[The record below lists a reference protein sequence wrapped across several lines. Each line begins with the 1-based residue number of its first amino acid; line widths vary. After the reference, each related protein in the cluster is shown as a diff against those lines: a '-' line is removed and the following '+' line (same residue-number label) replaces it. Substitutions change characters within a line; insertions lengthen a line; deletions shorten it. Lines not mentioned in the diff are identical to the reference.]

1 MSFMRKIFGKSQIH
15 QGRFTYRGKGVLSG
29 LALQLRV
36 EPDGKGLLVINAN
49 TVLFLNETSTA
60 YAYFLIQG
68 LTTQEVISKIRGIF
82 RVKEEQ
88 ARSDYEKLV
97 YAISTLAQT
106 EEVDPISYLDL
117 EKIEPFSQKF
127 SAPLRVDMALTF
139 RCQNSCVHC
148 YAGGSHETD
157 ELTTAQ
163 WKQVIDKLH
172 GVGVFILTFTGGEP
186 TLRDDLP
193 ELLIYGQ
200 NKGLVT
206 GLVTNGRSLVEKEYV
221 RVLEESGLDFV
232 QVTLESHKPEVHDLI
247 TGIKGSWS
255 ETVKGIENL
264 IPTTIYTT
272 TNSTL
277 NKHNVEDFLD
287 TVDFINGLGVAAFG
301 CNSLIYSGKAKDVI
315 EDFVL
320 PLEDLKILL
329 PKIQDKA
336 TKLGLKFL
344 WYTPTQYCKFNPVKL
359 GLGIKSCSAAMI
371 NMCVGPNGDMYPC
384 QSYFESL
391 GNILK
396 NDWESIWNH
405 PLAVRI
411 RNREYVE
418 PKCKECPQLQIC
430 GGGCPLELQNKNHI
444 CASMG

>member
-1 MSFMRKIFGKSQIH
+1 
-15 QGRFTYRGKGVLSG
+15 

-60 YAYFLIQG
+60 YAYFLVQG
-68 LTTQEVISKIRGIF
+68 LTTQEVISKIRSIF

-88 ARSDYEKLV
+88 ARSDYERLV

-139 RCQNSCVHC
+139 GCQNSCVHC

-157 ELTTAQ
+157 ELTTGQ
-163 WKQVIDKLH
+163 WKRVIDKLH
-172 GVGVFILTFTGGEP
+172 EVGVFILTFTGGEP

-193 ELLIYGQ
+193 ELLSYGQ

-206 GLVTNGRSLVEKEYV
+206 GLVTNGRSLADKEYV
-221 RVLEESGLDFV
+221 QVLEESGLDFV
-232 QVTLESHKPEVHDLI
+232 QVTLESHKPEIHDLI

-255 ETVKGIENL
+255 ETIEGIKNL
-264 IPTTIYTT
+264 IPTKIYTT

-277 NKHNVEDFLD
+277 SKYNAEDFLD
-287 TVDFINGLGVAAFG
+287 TVDFINELGVAAFG

-315 EDFVL
+315 EDFVF
-320 PLEDLKILL
+320 PLETLKILL

-336 TKLGLKFL
+336 AKLGLKFL

-371 NMCVGPNGDMYPC
+371 NMCVGTNGDMYPC

-391 GNILK
+391 GNILR

-405 PLAVRI
+405 PLALRI

-430 GGGCPLELQNKNHI
+430 GGGCPLELQNRNHI
-444 CASMG
+444 CATMG